1 MKDEPFEII
10 AGGGGLSHDGGLQ
23 RAPIAMGEVTGLTST
38 LDLYAQELATL
49 EASFKALSELN
60 ARQHHTVSVTIYFI
74 LALIIATNITLWV
87 M

>member
-23 RAPIAMGEVTGLTST
+23 RAPIAMGEVTGLIGE
-38 LDLYAQELATL
+38 LDLLNQRAQTL
-49 EASFKALSELN
+49 EASFKALNELN